1 MSKIKKYIGR
11 ENLNNMMKILS
22 FIPDKQYLELMY
34 RVRMGKKLDL
44 KNPQTFNEKLQWL
57 KLYDRKP
64 EYTMMVDKYEAKK
77 YVADKIGN
85 EYIIPTLG
93 IWDSFDEID
102 FDVLP
107 NQFVLKC
114 THDSGGLVICRDKKQ
129 FDKEAAR
136 EKIEKSLKSNFF
148 WVGRE
153 WPYKNVKPRIIA
165 EKYMEDTET
174 KDLRDY
180 KFFCFGGVA
189 KCYKVDFDRF
199 VEHHANY
206 YNVDGTILD
215 FGEAAY
221 PPNPKKK
228 LDIKETV
235 IKKMEKFATE
245 LAKDTPFLRADFYDV
260 DGKVYFGEMTFY
272 PASGFGKF
280 TSDEGDEMMGKWI
293 PVGGG
298 YIRLSKKYVVYLHTK
313 QSVGL
318 RDYKVYCFNG
328 IAKFLYL
335 SEGMEEHTTAK
346 VSYVNL
352 DWTPA
357 EFRRSDYQ
365 EFDSLPPKP
374 EQLEGIIKLAEVLAK
389 GLNFIRADFYEI
401 NNRIY
406 FGEMTFFP
414 GAGFTPF
421 ISEMDDLRMG
431 KLLKLPLE
439 KGNKN

>member
-11 ENLNNMMKILS
+11 ENLNNLMKMLS

-93 IWDSFDEID
+93 VWDSYDEID
-102 FDVLP
+102 FEGLP

-165 EKYMEDTET
+165 EKYMKDTET
-174 KDLRDY
+174 KD
-180 KFFCFGGVA
+180 
-189 KCYKVDFDRF
+189 
-199 VEHHANY
+199 
-206 YNVDGTILD
+206 
-215 FGEAAY
+215 
-221 PPNPKKK
+221 
-228 LDIKETV
+228 
-235 IKKMEKFATE
+235 
-245 LAKDTPFLRADFYDV
+245 
-260 DGKVYFGEMTFY
+260 
-272 PASGFGKF
+272 
-280 TSDEGDEMMGKWI
+280 
-293 PVGGG
+293 
-298 YIRLSKKYVVYLHTK
+298 
-313 QSVGL
+313 L

-374 EQLEGIIKLAEVLAK
+374 ERLEDIIKLAEVLAK

-431 KLLKLPLE
+431 KLLNLPLE